1 MRHVSRPS
9 IFLAAAL
16 AVFVALVPAVAQ
28 TDDAAQ
34 VTLTLFD
41 ATVDP
46 RSFSVTQGQA
56 VQLTIWNQ
64 GSKPLDFH
72 LEGHAD
78 LDPIPAGETRTVD
91 FQAAKR
97 GSFFYW
103 SSTHS
108 HADMGTMTVTDAA
121 GTAEGAST
129 QAAFLGLLAIPLLF
143 GLIGFVEP
151 CSVGANILFLAYL
164 NRMTPIQRFAESAQ
178 FTLTRASFLGL
189 VGLGASFLGSQLEFA
204 QAVYN
209 VSIGA
214 AFVVGGVAYVAARRN
229 LFAFLTPNVGARF
242 AAYRKGKSGL
252 LGLTFGLSAPLCAA
266 PLLFFL
272 IAGSFLLGPWEGFL
286 IMFVFG
292 LGLSL
297 PILLLARSE
306 RGTALLSKVGRRAAR
321 LPLIVSLV
329 FIGIGVYLVVAGLLW
344 NPFAGHSWMDWL
356 GRFRR

>member
-1 MRHVSRPS
+1 MRKRSWV
-9 IFLAAAL
+9 LAAAL
-16 AVFVALVPAVAQ
+16 VILMTGAPIAAQ
-28 TDDAAQ
+28 TDDAVQ
-34 VTLTLFD
+34 VTLTLLD

-46 RSFSVTQGQA
+46 KSFSVPEGRT
-56 VQLTIWNQ
+56 VHLTVRNE

-78 LDPIPAGETRTVD
+78 LDPIPAGEMRTID

-108 HADMGTMTVTDAA
+108 HADMGTMTVTGPA
-121 GTAEGAST
+121 GTAEGAS
-129 QAAFLGLLAIPLLF
+129 APAILLGLLAIPLLF

-164 NRMTPIQRFAESAQ
+164 NRMTPLRRWAESAQ

-189 VGLGASFLGSQLEFA
+189 VGLGASLLGSRLEVA

-209 VSIGA
+209 VTIGA
-214 AFVVGGVAYVAARRN
+214 AFLVGGVAYVAARRN
-229 LFAFLTPNVGARF
+229 VFAFLTPNLGARL
-242 AAYRKGKSGL
+242 ADYRRGKSGL
-252 LGLTFGLSAPLCAA
+252 LGVTFGLSAPLCAA

-297 PILLLARSE
+297 PILVLARS
-306 RGTALLSKVGRRAAR
+306 GGGAALLSKVGRRAAAV
-321 LPLIVSLV
+321 PLVVAVV
-329 FIGIGVYLVVAGLLW
+329 FAAIGAYLVVAGLFW

-356 GRFRR
+356 GRFRG